1 MASLRRGDE
10 DQSGG
15 LSVKKLPKK
24 PAASKAGVPG
34 TGAAPEG
41 AAPEKKGAAIK
52 KASRAS
58 AALKKS
64 AADLEKKPAAKKA
77 RTSRLPKSGIPF
89 ICSECYE
96 EFVLPSTYARET
108 VTCPECLHVGKRP
121 AEDFLRTVT
130 VHKAGEKGAFKLA
143 LMAAYG
149 FLVSALLLM
158 WIVSPYSVSVIQ
170 GEGRSTGTMILLI
183 LAVGSVIALIWA
195 ANRYEKNRW
204 EVYF

>member
-1 MASLRRGDE
+1 M
-10 DQSGG
+10 
-15 LSVKKLPKK
+15 KKLPKK
-24 PAASKAGVPG
+24 PAASKAAGEPG
-34 TGAAPEG
+34 TGAAAEG
-41 AAPEKKGAAIK
+41 AEKKGGAVK

-64 AADLEKKPAAKKA
+64 AADLEKKPGAKKA
-77 RTSRLPKSGIPF
+77 RPSRLPRSGIPF

-130 VHKAGEKGAFKLA
+130 VHKAGEKGSFKLA

-158 WIVSPYSVSVIQ
+158 WIVSPYSASLIQ
-170 GEGRSTGTMILLI
+170 ADGRSTGTMILLI
-183 LAVGSVIALIWA
+183 LAVGSMIALIWA
-195 ANRYEKNRW
+195 ASRYEKNRW